1 MKLRQ
6 LKVIFAALAVLIVAY
21 AAVQLL
27 SGNRRGSGGDSIAAS
42 VRDGFSAVRVLTPDA
57 ADSVRLEE
65 ADGTWTVNGYPAD
78 SSLVRQLA
86 EGLDTA
92 RVGRLVARSATNH
105 ARLGVSE
112 DSARRIEIGPV
123 GNPGATFLLG
133 RGGTDGRFVRFPPSD
148 DVFAV
153 PAASVR
159 LFGRSAEDWR
169 DRVVAA
175 VDTSIVTRIAVRRN
189 DEPAPVLLGR
199 VSGNEAPSAWSLNGE
214 AADSAVVDAL
224 LQESAQLTAT
234 GFPSDSVAFAVDF
247 GSPVA
252 VLEMFDSDEPGAA
265 PALSLL
271 FLTAPDA
278 PEFLVRRAD
287 NALAYRISATQA
299 ERLLPTRA
307 MLLGEATE

>member
-1 MKLRQ
+1 MKSRQ
-6 LKVIFAALAVLIVAY
+6 LKVVFVALAVLVLAY
-21 AAVQLL
+21 VAVQLL
-27 SGNRRGSGGDSIAAS
+27 SGNGRGSGGDRIAAS
-42 VRDGFSAVRVLTPDA
+42 VRDEFSVVRVLTPNA

-65 ADGTWTVNGYPAD
+65 AEGYWTVNGYPAD
-78 SSLVRQLA
+78 SALVRELA

-92 RVGRLVARSATNH
+92 RVGRLVARSASNH

-123 GNPGATFLLG
+123 GDPEAMFLLG
-133 RGGTDGRFVRFPPSD
+133 RGGNDGRFIRFPPSD
-148 DVFAV
+148 DVFTV
-153 PAASVR
+153 QAASVR
-159 LFGRSAEDWR
+159 LLGKSAEDWR

-175 VDTSIVTRIAVRRN
+175 VDTSTVSRIVVRRN
-189 DEPAPVLLGR
+189 DEPAPTLLERIAGDAAA
-199 VSGNEAPSAWSLNGE
+199 SWSLAGE
-214 AADSAVVDAL
+214 AADSAAVDAL
-224 LQESAQLTAT
+224 LQESAQLTAI
-234 GFPSDSVAFAVDF
+234 GFPSDSVVFAVDF

-287 NALAYRISATQA
+287 NALAYRISAAQA

-307 MLLGEATE
+307 MLLATTE